1 MRLIVYPFLL
11 GYDYLLLSYL
21 FVNLLCKRNA
31 FSLIICYENS
41 LFTPRKVVKNCD
53 IKLVIIDLMPFQR
66 HDTTRLN
73 LEVRS
78 IILFA
83 RGTRRRCQG
92 LIDWTR
98 STPISSRAEG
108 SIDSIESQLF
118 TVLCARRHSVSLGK
132 KKSFF
137 FCEKRTTP
145 INAISKINHQR
156 NGTGTTK
163 PLSTVH

>member
-21 FVNLLCKRNA
+21 FVNLLCKTNA

-73 LEVRS
+73 LLFYS
-78 IILFA
+78 IRERNQKAGVNKAFFLLMI
-83 RGTRRRCQG
+83 R
-92 LIDWTR
+92 LIR
-98 STPISSRAEG
+98 L
-108 SIDSIESQLF
+108 QL
-118 TVLCARRHSVSLGK
+118 
-132 KKSFF
+132 
-137 FCEKRTTP
+137 
-145 INAISKINHQR
+145 I
-156 NGTGTTK
+156 
-163 PLSTVH
+163 

>member
-73 LEVRS
+73 LEV
-78 IILFA
+78 LFYS
-83 RGTRRRCQG
+83 REEPEGGVKVLLIG
-92 LIDWTR
+92 LVRLQLVREPKDRLIPSSHNCLPCCAHSATLSLSEKKNLFFFAKKERPQSTR
-98 STPISSRAEG
+98 SQNQSSTE
-108 SIDSIESQLF
+108 
-118 TVLCARRHSVSLGK
+118 
-132 KKSFF
+132 
-137 FCEKRTTP
+137 
-145 INAISKINHQR
+145 R
-156 NGTGTTK
+156 NGHHQAS
-163 PLSTVH
+163 L